1 MRDSWGRADLTHNT
15 YAAADQHFQERF
27 QQADYKAQD
36 ETFDDYRPAYRY
48 GVLAK
53 TRYADRDW
61 DDSLEQ
67 ELAQNWQRHSGG
79 SRLDWERARA
89 GVREA
94 FTSPYIDTVNS
105 PYDQIPDYN
114 ENAPTGSG
122 LFRVR

>member
-1 MRDSWGRADLTHNT
+1 MGEKTDGGLLEGKVQHHGRFAFLLSEKPGREDLMLRGPSLRLAMDGDRVQVRLTPGEKGRAVG
-15 YAAADQHFQERF
+15 EIVR
-27 QQADYKAQD
+27 
-36 ETFDDYRPAYRY
+36 
-48 GVLAK
+48 VL
-53 TRYADRDW
+53 
-61 DDSLEQ
+61 
-67 ELAQNWQRHSGG
+67 
-79 SRLDWERARA
+79 ERARA